1 MILSSNNI
9 MASLEAMLFAAGDP
23 VEPGKLAEVLDVDVE
38 NVIKMLGHLEAM
50 YDENNR
56 GLRLIRIDGKYQLC
70 TREEYSDE
78 VRGLLEIKK
87 NTPLSQAAFEVL
99 AIVAYNKT
107 VTRSFIE
114 QIRGVDCSGPV
125 SNLIQK
131 GLIEE
136 KGRLDLPGRPLVY
149 GTTDRFLRCFSLNSL
164 DDLPD
169 LPEEEKQDDSQTSLF
184 EDEKSK
190 EPDIPDADRRPCGPL
205 RSERADGHVQAVCR
219 AAGGRGQGLLLLL
232 HRGAAGGTARRTAR
246 QR

>member
-1 MILSSNNI
+1 MSSNNVL
-9 MASLEAMLFAAGDP
+9 ASLEAMLFASGDP
-23 VEPGKLAEVLDVDVE
+23 VEPAKLAEVLDVDVE
-38 NVIKMLGHLEAM
+38 NVIKMLGHLQAL
-50 YDENNR
+50 YDERNG
-56 GLRLIRIDGKYQLC
+56 GLRLIRVDGKYQLC
-70 TREEYSDE
+70 TREEYSED

-125 SNLIQK
+125 SSLVQK

-164 DDLPD
+164 DDLPE
-169 LPEEEKQDDSQTSLF
+169 LPEDEDKKDDSQTSLF
-184 EDEKSK
+184 EDNESDNT
-190 EPDIPDADRRPCGPL
+190 DISVENLNQED
-205 RSERADGHVQAVCR
+205 SE
-219 AAGGRGQGLLLLL
+219 
-232 HRGAAGGTARRTAR
+232 
-246 QR
+246 

>member
-1 MILSSNNI
+1 MNNNNVL
-9 MASLEAMLFAAGDP
+9 ASLEAMLFAAGDP
-23 VEPGKLAEVLDVDVE
+23 MEPAKLAEVLNIDVE
-38 NVIKMLGHLEAM
+38 NVIKMLGHLEAV
-50 YDENNR
+50 YDER
-56 GLRLIRIDGKYQLC
+56 DGGLRLIRVDGKYQLC
-70 TREEYSDE
+70 TREEYAED

-99 AIVAYNKT
+99 AIVAYNKS

-169 LPEEEKQDDSQTSLF
+169 LPDNNDEKDNSQTSLF
-184 EDEKSK
+184 EDGGDSSASVDVSDYSDKQE
-190 EPDIPDADRRPCGPL
+190 
-205 RSERADGHVQAVCR
+205 DGE
-219 AAGGRGQGLLLLL
+219 
-232 HRGAAGGTARRTAR
+232 
-246 QR
+246 

>member
-1 MILSSNNI
+1 MSSNNVL
-9 MASLEAMLFAAGDP
+9 ASIEAMLFAAGDP
-23 VEPGKLAEVLDVDVE
+23 VEPGKLAEVLDIDVE

-50 YDENNR
+50 YDENDS
-56 GLRLIRIDGKYQLC
+56 GLRLIRVDGKYQLC
-70 TREEYSDE
+70 TREEYSEE

-99 AIVAYNKT
+99 AIIAYNKT

-169 LPEEEKQDDSQTSLF
+169 LPDNSEDKDDSQTSLF
-184 EDEKSK
+184 EE
-190 EPDIPDADRRPCGPL
+190 EDA
-205 RSERADGHVQAVCR
+205 ADKQNAEVLNTDKQEDGE
-219 AAGGRGQGLLLLL
+219 
-232 HRGAAGGTARRTAR
+232 
-246 QR
+246 

>member
-1 MILSSNNI
+1 MILSGNNI

-78 VRGLLEIKK
+78 DRGLLEIKK

-190 EPDIPDADRRPCGPL
+190 EPDIPDAESFEEGV
-205 RSERADGHVQAVCR
+205 E
-219 AAGGRGQGLLLLL
+219 
-232 HRGAAGGTARRTAR
+232 
-246 QR
+246 

>member
-1 MILSSNNI
+1 MSSNNI
-9 MASLEAMLFAAGDP
+9 LASIEAMLFAAGDP
-23 VEPGKLAEVLDVDVE
+23 VEPVKLAEVLDIDVE

-50 YDENNR
+50 YDENNS
-56 GLRLIRIDGKYQLC
+56 GLRLIHIDGKYQLC

-114 QIRGVDCSGPV
+114 QIRGVDCSGSL

-131 GLIEE
+131 GLVEE

-169 LPEEEKQDDSQTSLF
+169 LPDDAENKDDSQTSLF
-184 EDEKSK
+184 ENGEEQS
-190 EPDIPDADRRPCGPL
+190 EVDADVIQ
-205 RSERADGHVQAVCR
+205 EDNE
-219 AAGGRGQGLLLLL
+219 
-232 HRGAAGGTARRTAR
+232 
-246 QR
+246 

>member
-1 MILSSNNI
+1 MSNNNI
-9 MASLEAMLFAAGDP
+9 LASLEAMLFAAGDP
-23 VEPGKLAEVLDVDVE
+23 VEPSKLAEVLDVDVE

-56 GLRLIRIDGKYQLC
+56 GLRLIRVDGKYQLC
-70 TREEYSDE
+70 TREEYADE
-78 VRGLLEIKK
+78 VRKLLEIKK

-125 SNLIQK
+125 ANLIQK

-169 LPEEEKQDDSQTSLF
+169 EIPNDLSIVMDKI
-184 EDEKSK
+184 K
-190 EPDIPDADRRPCGPL
+190 EVYG
-205 RSERADGHVQAVCR
+205 
-219 AAGGRGQGLLLLL
+219 
-232 HRGAAGGTARRTAR
+232 
-246 QR
+246 

>member
-1 MILSSNNI
+1 MNKNNVL
-9 MASLEAMLFAAGDP
+9 ASIEAMLFAAGDP
-23 VEPGKLAEVLDVDVE
+23 VEPSKLAEVLDIDVE
-38 NVIKMLGHLEAM
+38 NVIKMLGHLEAT
-50 YDENNR
+50 YDER
-56 GLRLIRIDGKYQLC
+56 EGGLRVIRVDGKYQIC

-169 LPEEEKQDDSQTSLF
+169 LPKDTENKDDSQTSLF
-184 EDEKSK
+184 ENENANDKIMSEVAEDNGEDK
-190 EPDIPDADRRPCGPL
+190 E
-205 RSERADGHVQAVCR
+205 
-219 AAGGRGQGLLLLL
+219 
-232 HRGAAGGTARRTAR
+232 
-246 QR
+246 

>member
-1 MILSSNNI
+1 MKGKNVL
-9 MASLEAMLFAAGDP
+9 ASLEAMLFAAGDP
-23 VEPGKLAEVLDVDVE
+23 VEPAKLAEVLDIDIE
-38 NVIKMLGHLEAM
+38 NVIKMLGHLEAL
-50 YDENNR
+50 YDEKDS
-56 GLRLIRIDGKYQLC
+56 GLRVIRIDGKYQLC
-70 TREEYSDE
+70 TREEYADD
-78 VRGLLEIKK
+78 VRSLLEIKK

-169 LPEEEKQDDSQTSLF
+169 LPDNSDEKDDSQTSLF
-184 EDEKSK
+184 EEGGSGDSFDGGKDSDEKQ
-190 EPDIPDADRRPCGPL
+190 E
-205 RSERADGHVQAVCR
+205 DGE
-219 AAGGRGQGLLLLL
+219 
-232 HRGAAGGTARRTAR
+232 
-246 QR
+246 

>member
-1 MILSSNNI
+1 MNKNNVL
-9 MASLEAMLFAAGDP
+9 ASIEAMLFAAGDP
-23 VEPGKLAEVLDVDVE
+23 VEPAKLAEVLDIDVE
-38 NVIKMLGHLEAM
+38 NVIKMLGHLEAT
-50 YDENNR
+50 YDER
-56 GLRLIRIDGKYQLC
+56 EGGLRVIRVDGKYQIC

-169 LPEEEKQDDSQTSLF
+169 LPKDTENKDDSQTSLF
-184 EDEKSK
+184 ESENANDKIMSEVAEDNGEDK
-190 EPDIPDADRRPCGPL
+190 E
-205 RSERADGHVQAVCR
+205 
-219 AAGGRGQGLLLLL
+219 
-232 HRGAAGGTARRTAR
+232 
-246 QR
+246 